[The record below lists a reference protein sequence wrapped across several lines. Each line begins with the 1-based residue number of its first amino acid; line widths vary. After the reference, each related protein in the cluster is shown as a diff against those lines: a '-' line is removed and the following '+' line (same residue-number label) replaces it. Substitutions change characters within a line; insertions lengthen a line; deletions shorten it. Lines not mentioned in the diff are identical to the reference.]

1 MSILIKKYSNRRLY
15 NTEEKRYITQEDLM
29 KMIQQGQEVSIIDN
43 DTKKDITEET
53 LMQIILNNFQGLF
66 SSTLLHQLIRLQGKQ
81 LQDFLPF
88 YLRTGLEYFFQFG
101 GQPDL
106 WKQMSPSTMMAH
118 FLPFNKG
125 EKNTEESKKKSQKN
139 EKKVEDQNKD

>member
-15 NTEEKRYITQEDLM
+15 HTEEKRYITQEDLT
-29 KMIQQGQEVSIIDN
+29 KIIQQDQEVSIIDN

-81 LQDFLPF
+81 LQEFLPF

-106 WKQMSPSTMMAH
+106 WKQMSSSGIMPN
-118 FLPFNKG
+118 FFPFPKPEQSVEEYKKRIQELE
-125 EKNTEESKKKSQKN
+125 EKLKKSTKT
-139 EKKVEDQNKD
+139 